1 MFFFLFCFMFNLL
14 CTDYFITYLLLI
26 MYLLFK
32 VNFHIIRGEF
42 CVCIIWWFS
51 FIRFGCFDY
60 SCLRFEWADYFK
72 HTDVSEC
79 VCVNFYLFCSVLLSW
94 LCDDKKRWMS
104 LWFSHTVELIQKLAI
119 GRLERPLNFRKNFWA
134 LDIFVLVKW
143 SFYFVCCVSVFFMG
157 MFVPSFFWFVFW
169 FCFARNWLN
178 TLLNWNSVG

>member
-1 MFFFLFCFMFNLL
+1 MFVLSDGFHSLGS
-14 CTDYFITYLLLI
+14 DVLI
-26 MYLLFK
+26 I
-32 VNFHIIRGEF
+32 VV
-42 CVCIIWWFS
+42 CVLNELTISNIQMW
-51 FIRFGCFDY
+51 
-60 SCLRFEWADYFK
+60 
-72 HTDVSEC
+72 VS

-119 GRLERPLNFRKNFWA
+119 GRLERPLNFRKNVWA

>member
-1 MFFFLFCFMFNLL
+1 MFVLSDGFHSLGS
-14 CTDYFITYLLLI
+14 DVLI
-26 MYLLFK
+26 I
-32 VNFHIIRGEF
+32 VV
-42 CVCIIWWFS
+42 CVLNELTISNIQMW
-51 FIRFGCFDY
+51 
-60 SCLRFEWADYFK
+60 
-72 HTDVSEC
+72 VS